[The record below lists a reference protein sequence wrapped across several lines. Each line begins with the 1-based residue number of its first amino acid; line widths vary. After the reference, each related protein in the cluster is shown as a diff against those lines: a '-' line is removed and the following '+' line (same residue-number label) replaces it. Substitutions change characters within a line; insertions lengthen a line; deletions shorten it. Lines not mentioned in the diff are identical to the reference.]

1 MLTPQLSTVRVTRM
15 QLFTDPT
22 IAAAVTG
29 GLVFLLALKVAA
41 YVAVR
46 RVMKPV
52 RVRRDDERR

>member
-1 MLTPQLSTVRVTRM
+1 M